1 MKSKAYGF
9 PLLAAKVILPIVADK
24 FLNKKLTKKPKVIKS
39 FVKKKLLKQPN
50 VKRCYCKNCF
60 KSI

>member
-39 FVKKKLLKQPN
+39 FVKKKPN